1 MGGQALYTLKKRFKK
16 DIFNIHIQ
24 DPKVSLDHFDL
35 VVCPEHDKI
44 QGKNVLK
51 TTGAI
56 HYLTNKEI
64 NSSHNHL
71 KVNMKN
77 KRIVAFM
84 IGGPNRYYDYSEKQ
98 IDIVFNKVK
107 NLFTPDKY
115 KLIVVPSYRTPK
127 EIIKKASNSFSS
139 NHLVINEV
147 DKKAYLGSLSL
158 ADFIIVTCDSTSMI
172 SEAAITGKPIYVA
185 QMNATKNNYRFRKF
199 YNKFKRLGIIRDLED
214 NIDLWSYSKLDEAN
228 RVASTITEKMKINGI
243 T

>member
-1 MGGQALYTLKKRFKK
+1 
-16 DIFNIHIQ
+16 
-24 DPKVSLDHFDL
+24 
-35 VVCPEHDKI
+35 
-44 QGKNVLK
+44 
-51 TTGAI
+51 
-56 HYLTNKEI
+56 
-64 NSSHNHL
+64 
-71 KVNMKN
+71 
-77 KRIVAFM
+77 M

-107 NLFTPDKY
+107 NLFTSDKY

-139 NHLVINEV
+139 NHLVIKEI
-147 DKKAYLGSLSL
+147 DKKAYLGSLGM

-185 QMNATKNNYRFRKF
+185 QMKTRRNNYRFRKF

-214 NIDLWSYSKLDEAN
+214 NIDLWSYNKLDEAN